1 MDYPVAVLDQLA
13 PHLRSLRKARGLS
26 QAELARRLGVTQSR
40 IAAIEHNPAVV
51 SAGQLIG
58 LLHMLDAELVVRDRQ
73 RTADTTSSLPSAGAP
88 QGEW

>member
-1 MDYPVAVLDQLA
+1 MDYPVAVRDQLA

-26 QAELARRLGVTQSR
+26 QAELACKLGVTQSR

-51 SAGQLIG
+51 SAGQLIA
-58 LLHMLDAELVVRDRQ
+58 LLHILDAELVLRDRQ
-73 RTADTTSSLPSAGAP
+73 RSADITSSLPSAGAP